1 MVGVEPVN
9 CPTLQRAFT
18 AKEPVDVEVGGI
30 AADSLG
36 ARRIGDLPF
45 AIAKHFVEGVVL
57 VEDDAIRAAQ
67 NVLWR
72 DLRIASEP
80 GGATALA
87 ALLSGAYKPALGEK
101 VAVILCG
108 GNVDP
113 ASLNEPAS

>member
-113 ASLNEPAS
+113 TSLNEPAS